1 MGSAYKNKGVQL
13 LLNRVHDLL
22 PDPTEVTNTALNLD
36 KDEEEVV
43 LECDSNGPL
52 VALAFKL
59 QESQFGQLTYLRVY
73 SGVIK
78 KGETVVHINSGKK
91 IKVPYMCALYVSGY
105 VCPCMC
111 LDVCVLI
118 SVLICVFLYVY
129 PYMNSGKKIKMLPGC
144 VCPCVSGQI
153 RRNSERFLTHCTLV
167 RFLSC
172 VCPHVFDLP

>member
-91 IKVPYMCALYVSGY
+91 IKVPYMCALYVSGC
-105 VCPCMC
+105 VCPCTSTAARRSRCLICVPYMC
-111 LDVCVLI
+111 LDMCVLVCVLM
-118 SVLICVFLYVY
+118 CVFLYLY
-129 PYMNSGKKIKMLPGC
+129 SY
-144 VCPCVSGQI
+144 VCFYTCI
-153 RRNSERFLTHCTLV
+153 LI
-167 RFLSC
+167 
-172 VCPHVFDLP
+172 